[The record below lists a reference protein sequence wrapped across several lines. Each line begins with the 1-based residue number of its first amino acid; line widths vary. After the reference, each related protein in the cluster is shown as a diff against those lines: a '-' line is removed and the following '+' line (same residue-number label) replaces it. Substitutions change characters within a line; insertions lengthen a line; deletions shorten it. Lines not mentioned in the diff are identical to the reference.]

1 MSMFKRPSQRVRCP
15 PPIRGDKPKE
25 GAFLYDIILSKPV
38 DKFTF
43 HKRAVYKEEDY
54 LKALKQNHQNL
65 GIPYEEPILPKVP
78 PPLIYKP
85 SNEPEIK
92 FGDTIQVILNI
103 LKNGTIRVKVNGAI
117 ATMYDKY
124 YHRGKEAPI
133 KTILQAYK
141 AHGFSKEFLEK
152 IKKNHEKKLRFAKKV
167 PSILQKIFDK
177 EPVKK
182 PKKVKVVV
190 VEELDVVEEEEEE
203 QIPHEE
209 GELDVEPDEEEAV
222 EEEEYVSDG
231 DE

>member
-1 MSMFKRPSQRVRCP
+1 MSMFKRPSQRVRCS

-25 GAFLYDIILSKPV
+25 GAFLHDIILSKPPNV
-38 DKFTF
+38 FTF
-43 HKRAVYKEEDY
+43 VKGPIYMEEDY
-54 LKALKQNHQNL
+54 LKALKKNHQNL
-65 GIPYEEPILPKVP
+65 GIPYEEPILPKAP

-85 SNEPEIK
+85 SDEPEIK
-92 FGDTIQVILNI
+92 FGDTIQVTLRV
-103 LKNGTIRVKVNGAI
+103 LKNGTIRVKVNGSI

-124 YHRGKEAPI
+124 YRHGKEAPI

-231 DE
+231 DD

>member
-1 MSMFKRPSQRVRCP
+1 MFKRPSQRVRCP

-25 GAFLYDIILSKPV
+25 GAFLYDIILSKPT

-43 HKRAVYKEEDY
+43 HKRAIYKEEDY
-54 LKALKQNHQNL
+54 LKALKNNHQNL

-117 ATMYDKY
+117 ATMYEKY
-124 YHRGKEAPI
+124 YHHGKEAPI

-152 IKKNHEKKLRFAKKV
+152 IKRNHNNKLVYAKKV

-182 PKKVKVVV
+182 PKKVKVVI
-190 VEELDVVEEEEEE
+190 EEVLEEPDVVEEEEEE
-203 QIPHEE
+203 QIPPDE
-209 GELDVEPDEEEAV
+209 GELDVEPEEDEIV
-222 EEEEYVSDG
+222 EEEYVSDG